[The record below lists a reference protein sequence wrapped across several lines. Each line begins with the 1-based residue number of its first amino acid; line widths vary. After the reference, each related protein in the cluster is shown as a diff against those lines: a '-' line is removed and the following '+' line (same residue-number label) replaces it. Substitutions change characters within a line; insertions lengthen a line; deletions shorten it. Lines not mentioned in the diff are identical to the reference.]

1 MLNRRMLKHT
11 LWLVPLAMLLAADPA
26 TQPAGETR
34 TTTSGLK
41 IVEVSRAAEAAAAQ
55 AGDTVFVHY
64 TGKLQSNGTEFDSSR
79 KRGVP
84 IDFVLG
90 AGKVIRGWDEGIAGM
105 RIGDKRQLT
114 IPPNLAYGAAGAGG
128 GLIPPNATLVFD
140 VELMG
145 LVKK

>member
-1 MLNRRMLKHT
+1 MLQRRNLKYSV
-11 LWLVPLAMLLAADPA
+11 LLLPLAMLLAADPA

-34 TTTSGLK
+34 TTASGLK
-41 IVEVSRAAEAAAAQ
+41 IVEVSRATDPAAAQ

-90 AGKVIRGWDEGIAGM
+90 AGRVIKGWEEGIAGM
-105 RIGDKRQLT
+105 HIGDKRQLI
-114 IPPNLAYGAAGAGG
+114 IPPDLGYGANGAGG
-128 GLIPPNATLVFD
+128 VIPPNATLVFD